1 MPQETENLFLMNNNG
16 NYFEINT
23 KEVSVDKERLYLCR
37 FFDTGRALLEAV
49 SSADG
54 CSVEELE
61 GTTFYITMR
70 NGKPTLID
78 DRGFP
83 SEIDG
88 SVESFITLFEL

>member
-1 MPQETENLFLMNNNG
+1 MPHETGTLFLMNKNG

-23 KEVSVDKERLYLCR
+23 KEVSVDKERLYECR
-37 FFDTGRALLEAV
+37 FFDTGKALLEAV

-54 CSVEELE
+54 GSVEELE
-61 GTTFYITMR
+61 GTAFYITMR
-70 NGKPTLID
+70 DGNPVMFD

-83 SEIDG
+83 HEIEG